1 MQTCSIK
8 CNYSSN
14 KVGAFLN
21 KSSSCTKHN
30 WRCVIGFFCSPQ
42 LIKLIV
48 NLILHYYLGF
58 CREIYFFECLY
69 FSEYDIRMYWR
80 FFWLRNGPLIKYVR
94 NCWLWWGSTAA
105 HREDVCVSSFM
116 CTYTLTLFSCF
127 WQHFCLI
134 VSCFIY
140 RNLTS
145 PLFKKDVFVRNG
157 YFFSKEINFCRDE
170 IGYFYLN
177 IFSEP
182 KLAK

>member
-8 CNYSSN
+8 CNYSSK

-30 WRCVIGFFCSPQ
+30 WRCIIGFFCSPQ
-42 LIKLIV
+42 LIKIIV
-48 NLILHYYLGF
+48 NLILHYYL
-58 CREIYFFECLY
+58 
-69 FSEYDIRMYWR
+69 R

-105 HREDVCVSSFM
+105 HREDVCVSPFM

>member
-8 CNYSSN
+8 CNYSSK

-30 WRCVIGFFCSPQ
+30 WRCIIGFFCSPQ
-42 LIKLIV
+42 LIKIIV
-48 NLILHYYLGF
+48 NLILHY
-58 CREIYFFECLY
+58 CIYV
-69 FSEYDIRMYWR
+69 

-105 HREDVCVSSFM
+105 HREDVCVSPFM